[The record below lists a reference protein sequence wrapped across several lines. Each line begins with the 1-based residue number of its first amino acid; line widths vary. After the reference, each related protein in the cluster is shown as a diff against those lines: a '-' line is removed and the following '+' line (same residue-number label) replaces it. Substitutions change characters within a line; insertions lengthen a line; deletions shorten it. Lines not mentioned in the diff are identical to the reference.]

1 MIDLEDCRKSLLKAC
16 ALSLTL
22 TVTLVVAPAV
32 AGPGIWTSTGPEGG
46 RVSTVVASPS
56 TPNTFYAATQGG
68 MFKSITGGLSWSDA
82 NAGINS
88 TINGLLVHSATAPN
102 VLYTFGSN
110 RVYHSSDGAATWS
123 ERSPAPGLLPADS
136 GILAAEVSLTT
147 AGRLY
152 IAFGDGTILRTD
164 NSGLAWNSVIL
175 SPALGADER
184 IAALASHP
192 VNPGELLVSTVDLM
206 LGTARLLRVTG
217 ADAPPSATV
226 TPIACPAG
234 CPWEFGELRDLE
246 FAGAGGRVWATGF
259 GGAGRSDDFGATWT
273 SLLDGSGSAVSVH
286 PADITQ
292 VYVAGNNG
300 IRYTTDNGAS
310 WAGASSFPG
319 NGTGLQA
326 FSNDVT
332 YDPFNPS
339 FQLVASNGNGVY
351 RNVAAGSDAYTQQV
365 LGMNA
370 TNIRSVA
377 TGPANRLHAG
387 VGDSFG
393 ATFASFISTTPA
405 SITWGPAFTGL
416 EADQLRA
423 LEVDPNDTSVV
434 YGGGSYFPQSDGMG
448 GFVNGNGGVY
458 KSTNGGTVW
467 STIDNGIPS
476 DPGFFDRSLLGT
488 VRTIEIDE
496 FSSAGG
502 PSQTLFIGGT
512 GRFGVDDCSLPSPTI
527 TQLSARIFRSTD
539 AGATWAPSE
548 AGLGGAECTARGQVL
563 FASLVQIV
571 QSTINPLD
579 YWAATFVGGAIG
591 TDSPSTF
598 ENGVFRSIDG
608 GINWVPANNGLP
620 RLNGIAGPSATAA
633 DVLSLAFDE
642 SDPAG
647 QTLYA
652 STNEDSFLG
661 TVYKTTDGGAN
672 WVFAGNGLTDRDVR
686 DLVVD
691 PATGHVYAAVA
702 DPGVGGDGGV
712 FVSEDGGANWVSI
725 STGFPNQ
732 AVATKL
738 TLRQT
743 PTNLLIYA
751 GTTRGVQSF
760 ERIPDEDIDGAGDGD
775 EGSVPNPTVRGSGD
789 GNGDGIPDATQADV
803 ASPVVFSTA
812 ARGFLNLTATV
823 EPLFSGAG
831 DCDRLENSF
840 GLELLPGVPV
850 ERTHEAPFN
859 GLHLRVPDCTAARIE
874 LTYHGQS
881 FDDPSFAIRSYGLI
895 FPGETSYLWQELPV
909 ASVDGST
916 WTFEIEDG
924 QLGDA
929 TPADNVIVFQGG
941 AKRLRE
947 SFFSD
952 SMEAE

>member
-1 MIDLEDCRKSLLKAC
+1 MNRIRSGSRFIGA
-16 ALSLTL
+16 AFGLSLIA
-22 TVTLVVAPAV
+22 VAAV
-32 AGPGIWTSTGPEGG
+32 AGPGIWTSSGPDGG
-46 RVSTVVASPS
+46 RVSTIIASPS
-56 TPNTFYAATQGG
+56 TPSTFYAATQGG
-68 MFKSITGGLSWSDA
+68 VFKSITGGLSWTDA

-102 VLYTFGSN
+102 VLYTFGAN
-110 RVYHSSDGAATWS
+110 RVYHSNDGAVSWS
-123 ERSPAPGLLPADS
+123 ERSPAPGLLPANS
-136 GILAAEVSLTT
+136 GIIAAETSRTT
-147 AGRLY
+147 PGRLY
-152 IAFGDGTILRTD
+152 IVFGEGTVLRSD
-164 NSGLAWNSVIL
+164 NSGISWSSVNL
-175 SPALGADER
+175 SPALGANES
-184 IAALASHP
+184 IVALASHP
-192 VNPGELLVSTVDLM
+192 VNPGELLMSTRDFSVNSY
-206 LGTARLLRVTG
+206 RLLRVTG
-217 ADAPPSATV
+217 ADSPPSATV
-226 TPIACPAG
+226 TPIPCPAG
-234 CPWEFGELRDLE
+234 CPWEFAEFRDLE

-273 SLLDGSGSAVSVH
+273 PLFGGAGAAVSVH

-292 VYVAGNNG
+292 VYTAGNNG
-300 IRYTTDNGAS
+300 IEYTTDNGTT
-310 WAGASSFPG
+310 WLRASSFPG
-319 NGTGLQA
+319 NGTGLEA
-326 FSNDVT
+326 LSNDVT

-351 RNVAAGSDAYTQQV
+351 RNIAAGSDAYTQQV

-370 TNIRSVA
+370 TNIRAVA

-423 LEVDPNDTSVV
+423 VEVDPNDTSVV
-434 YGGGSYFPQSDGMG
+434 YGGGSFFPQSDGMG
-448 GFVNGNGGVY
+448 GFVNGNGGIY

-467 STIDNGIPS
+467 TTIDSGIPS
-476 DPGFFDRSLLGT
+476 DPGFFDRSLFGT

-496 FSSAGG
+496 FSSVGG
-502 PSQTLFIGGT
+502 PSQTLFVGGT
-512 GRFGVDDCSLPSPTI
+512 GRFTVDDCSLPSPTF
-527 TQLSARIFRSTD
+527 TQQSARIFRSTD
-539 AGATWAPSE
+539 AGATWLPSE
-548 AGLGGAECTARGQVL
+548 NGLGGAECGDQDQVL

-571 QSTINPLD
+571 QSTINPLE
-579 YWAATFVGGAIG
+579 YWAATFMGSASA
-591 TDSPSTF
+591 TDSPTTI

-608 GINWVPANNGLP
+608 GINWVPANTGLP

-642 SDPAG
+642 SDPTG

-652 STNEDSFLG
+652 STNEASFLG
-661 TVYKTTDGGAN
+661 TVYKTTDGGAT
-672 WVFAGNGLTDRDVR
+672 WAFAGNGLTDRDVR

-691 PATGHVYAAVA
+691 PGTGHVYAAVA

-712 FVSEDGGANWVSI
+712 FVSEDGGASWISI
-725 STGFPNQ
+725 STGFPDQ

-738 TLRQT
+738 ALRPT

-751 GTTRGVQSF
+751 GTTRGLQSF
-760 ERIPDEDIDGAGDGD
+760 ERIPDGDIDGAGDGD
-775 EGSVPNPTVRGSGD
+775 EGSVPNPTSRGSGD
-789 GNGDGIPDATQADV
+789 GNGDGIPDAVQADV

-812 ARGFLNLTATV
+812 TRGFLNLTATV

-831 DCDRLENSF
+831 ACDRLENSF
-840 GLELLPGVPV
+840 GLELLPSVPP

-859 GLHLRVPDCTAARIE
+859 GLHLRVPDCTAARIQ

-881 FDDPSFAIRSYGLI
+881 FEDPSYAIRAYGLI
-895 FPGETSYLWQELPV
+895 FPGASSYLWQELPI
-909 ASVDGST
+909 ASVDGSI

-924 QLGDA
+924 QVGDA

-947 SFFSD
+947 AFFSD